1 MKKYSVQLTKT
12 ALDDIESIY
21 IYIAEKLLSPENA
34 IRQYNRLKEAILK
47 LDTFPERYNILDL
60 GSELRHLVRRMPVDN
75 YSVFYIVKDNTVVI
89 IDVLYS
95 SSNIE
100 NVLDQKL

>member
-34 IRQYNRLKEAILK
+34 IRLYNRLKEAILK

-60 GSELRHLVRRMPVDN
+60 GSELHHLVRRMPVDN
-75 YSVFYIVKDNTVVI
+75 YSVFYIVEDNTVVI

-100 NVLDQKL
+100 NILNHKL

>member
-1 MKKYSVQLTKT
+1 MKKYSVQITKA

-47 LDTFPERYNILDL
+47 LDTFPERYNILNV
-60 GSELRHLVRRMPVDN
+60 GSELHHQIRRMPVDN

-100 NVLDQKL
+100 NILDHQV